1 MYLRIENLL
10 NDAWS
15 SIYYKVN
22 MYICSCTPREGIW
35 RGLEMYLH
43 SFLTS
48 ELDGSERSASHHG
61 NFTPREISPNN
72 IEQMVVGPQMRSG
85 GLRRTNR
92 SRAPARSP
100 VTISTELSRSQS
112 VLHSA

>member
-48 ELDGSERSASHHG
+48 ELDGSE
-61 NFTPREISPNN
+61 
-72 IEQMVVGPQMRSG
+72 
-85 GLRRTNR
+85 
-92 SRAPARSP
+92 
-100 VTISTELSRSQS
+100 
-112 VLHSA
+112 